1 MGSFLSKSRSADEN
15 FGEEETDNEYV
26 VIELLFP
33 SSSPF
38 YTDDVIRVSNDRSN
52 FAPDENRENVPPLCQ
67 KTTAREKEKF
77 EAELDETVIHWPG
90 GAEIKLRQNNALMEF
105 AKMQYPHWK
114 KPGNKVSIPCVK
126 IPRMMVRNVDLS
138 KELQT
143 YYKSLVKG
151 EEGENKIY
159 KLFTNEVLTDEA
171 GIMIF
176 PNVDGSHIF
185 EKGSPGS
192 VEIDMIVAHPQ
203 KGLFVFNVKNK
214 LIKKVKETENLKQ
227 ETMKHAKF
235 LGFLSSYNT
244 PCVDLSSNS
253 CLPLVPIHAV
263 ICYIPG
269 DNTSIAKLSED
280 SAWYV
285 NAQIGAANKVLVFQK
300 ASLKNFA
307 SAWKDSLQEIPDMN
321 ETYHFDVLVARLVA
335 LNSMGR
341 ANSLIHQKFISK
353 EIQSIQVETSE
364 LDSWIEK
371 QFSEVL
377 TDRKDDKQDLIRRVK
392 EQSNK
397 TGSAKTRVILWT
409 KEQLDIIAA
418 VFILLQKCSK
428 TTLFSNAPKSLRLNI
443 SGPKGSGKTMLMV
456 YLAELACRI
465 FEENGDDQCKI
476 VICDG
481 SRGKAKVL
489 FSELK
494 ESVSGKSIE
503 FWKLEKL
510 SELHRGIVFIDE
522 DLYESSIKDLHSNLK
537 KNVHLCL
544 FSSMT
549 TTDPNFRSWSS
560 ENFQEFKLKQ
570 TLRSTKQLQ
579 MFTKNIIRNIVGSYN
594 LTELSG
600 NPPHSLDGTNRA
612 DILYVE
618 SADCL
623 EIETFIDK
631 CVETVMNVSSS
642 YDMPSILVI
651 ISYLSPKAQ
660 ILVVARL
667 KEKGLTLRSNSYNLD
682 LQGCQILPKIQL
694 ESIQVIT
701 GSEFGT
707 VVILLEKNFSGPNL
721 VQFVDSFVMTITRAT
736 TNLAIVVGD
745 KSYFESALESHEV
758 SDLISNLYGLP
769 CS

>member
-67 KTTAREKEKF
+67 ITTAGEKEKF

-114 KPGNKVSIPCVK
+114 KPGNKISIPCVK
-126 IPRMMVRNVDLS
+126 IPRMMVRNVDLT

-143 YYKSLVKG
+143 KYKSLVKG

-171 GIMIF
+171 GIIVF

-185 EKGSPGS
+185 EKGGTGS

-214 LIKKVKETENLKQ
+214 TFNKNEETLKENEKNEETEKLKQ
-227 ETMKHAKF
+227 EMIKHTKF
-235 LGFLSSYNT
+235 LSFLSLYNY
-244 PCVDLSSNS
+244 PCVE
-253 CLPLVPIHAV
+253 PLDNVPIHAV
-263 ICYIPG
+263 FCYIPG
-269 DNTSIAKLSED
+269 DNTSVAKLSED

-285 NAQIGAANKVLVFQK
+285 NAQIGATNKVLVFQK

-307 SAWKDSLQEIPDMN
+307 SAWKDSLQEIPDMI
-321 ETYHFDVLVARLVA
+321 ETNHFDVLVARLVA
-335 LNSMGR
+335 LNSMGG
-341 ANSLIHQKFISK
+341 ASSLIHQKFTSN
-353 EIQSIQVETSE
+353 EIQSIQVKTSE

-392 EQSNK
+392 EQCNK

-428 TTLFSNAPKSLRLNI
+428 TTLFSNAPKPLRLVV
-443 SGPKGSGKTMLMV
+443 SGPKGSGKTMLMM
-456 YLAELACRI
+456 YLAQLACRI
-465 FEENGDDQCKI
+465 FEENGDKQCKV

-481 SRGKAKVL
+481 SRGKA
-489 FSELK
+489 
-494 ESVSGKSIE
+494 
-503 FWKLEKL
+503 
-510 SELHRGIVFIDE
+510 
-522 DLYESSIKDLHSNLK
+522 
-537 KNVHLCL
+537 
-544 FSSMT
+544 
-549 TTDPNFRSWSS
+549 
-560 ENFQEFKLKQ
+560 
-570 TLRSTKQLQ
+570 
-579 MFTKNIIRNIVGSYN
+579 
-594 LTELSG
+594 
-600 NPPHSLDGTNRA
+600 
-612 DILYVE
+612 
-618 SADCL
+618 
-623 EIETFIDK
+623 
-631 CVETVMNVSSS
+631 
-642 YDMPSILVI
+642 
-651 ISYLSPKAQ
+651 
-660 ILVVARL
+660 
-667 KEKGLTLRSNSYNLD
+667 
-682 LQGCQILPKIQL
+682 
-694 ESIQVIT
+694 
-701 GSEFGT
+701 
-707 VVILLEKNFSGPNL
+707 
-721 VQFVDSFVMTITRAT
+721 
-736 TNLAIVVGD
+736 
-745 KSYFESALESHEV
+745 
-758 SDLISNLYGLP
+758 
-769 CS
+769 